1 MDSLMHGMVIA
12 TIVMLLVPVTVGLS
26 ILIWYWRSRRA
37 NEIQEAAEVHI
48 SSTR

>member
-1 MDSLMHGMVIA
+1 MDSFMQGMVFA

-37 NEIQEAAEVHI
+37 KEMPEAADI
-48 SSTR
+48 RSSSTR